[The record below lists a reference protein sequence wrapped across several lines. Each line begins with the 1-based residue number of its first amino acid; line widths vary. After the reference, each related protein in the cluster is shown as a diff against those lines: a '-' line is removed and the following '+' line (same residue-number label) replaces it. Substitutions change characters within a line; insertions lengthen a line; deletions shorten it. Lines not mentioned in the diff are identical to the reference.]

1 MNLGVRK
8 GVRDMKIKFSMLL
21 GEKKLKVTEVARG
34 TGLSNNTLYKL
45 YEGNQKRIDLETI
58 EKVCKFLKCSPSDL
72 FEIEYSKE

>member
-1 MNLGVRK
+1 
-8 GVRDMKIKFSMLL
+8 MKIKFSMLL